1 MVIEG
6 RPRARARAS
15 IDPNHIRFRSRARL
29 RLYALRAKSR
39 ARGTGSMRKVEPG
52 ASRALKIKTISIQIG
67 SARVARAPSHFT
79 MFSRYRTRNL
89 LIISSNLQDNR
100 RWCVLHA
107 TAAYVV
113 PWWMGRAW
121 LNAPSPRQG
130 CASRASRARLSWDRV
145 GRGNARG

>member
-15 IDPNHIRFRSRARL
+15 IDPNHNEARSRARL
-29 RLYALRAKSR
+29 RLCALCAKSR
-39 ARGTGSMRKVEPG
+39 AHGTGSIIKVEPG

-79 MFSRYRTRNL
+79 MFSRYTTRSML
-89 LIISSNLQDNR
+89 MISNNLQDNR
-100 RWCVLHA
+100 RWCVSHA

-130 CASRASRARLSWDRV
+130 CASRASRARLIWDRA